1 MRGPRQRQAAAIDAA
16 RDRALQQGVDVGG
29 ILYHIDDTFLVEL
42 LAMVLGYQLGL
53 LSGTQPIR
61 TLQNTTRQ
69 MSQAQIVALAGAVMS
84 RRKALYVA
92 SWAQKDSI

>member
-1 MRGPRQRQAAAIDAA
+1 MRGPRERQLGAIDSA
-16 RDRALQQGVDVGG
+16 RDSSLRQGVDVGG
-29 ILYHIDDTFLVEL
+29 VLYHLDDTFLVEL

-69 MSQAQIVALAGAVMS
+69 MSQAQIVALAGAVMA

>member
-1 MRGPRQRQAAAIDAA
+1 MRGPRHRKVAAINAA
-16 RDRALQQGVDVGG
+16 RDHALRQGVDVGG
-29 ILYHIDDTFLVEL
+29 VIYHIDDTFLVEL

-61 TLQNTTRQ
+61 TLQDTTRQ
-69 MSQAQIVALAGAVMS
+69 MSLAQITALAGAVIA
-84 RRKALYVA
+84 RRKALYQA